1 MKPTPNYFRISAAF
15 FRGFQFAIFLAFLT
29 LSTVSSAQSFLC
41 TGAPFTTANIITA
54 NLNNC
59 DTPISYVVINS
70 NVAGVPVTPA
80 NQNAAATYTPT
91 GTGTF
96 TIEISDDQGDP
107 CTTQTFSVIGFTGT
121 QATCSDYDFSVAPA
135 VAGLTYTY
143 TFDGVAYPNVD
154 INGAVNDFDFMS
166 GGSHSVLLTITSG
179 NNSCSISQTVSVG
192 GPDPNLSFVGD
203 DDGDLVVNNP
213 LNPVVY
219 NGVANTIPYCSQ
231 LAPPFPLVIN
241 SSPTANSTG
250 TNTSYSISIDGVPQP
265 GLPGSINYNVL
276 SQGFHEV
283 EYTVTDNQGCT
294 STEIFTVFSVDNT
307 LPLSASLNIDASFTL
322 TPPECVGDNICFDV
336 VPFAQNPDGLFYE
349 FVVSCDVVGATDYT
363 DPDIFFRQQIN
374 ISNGQSQQICFTPTT
389 SSCSCTGSR
398 FYAYVFFDH
407 PCIGLKS
414 HSGSREFYVSTN
426 TENDFSYNT
435 PVCED
440 TPQVYQ
446 MSNMTGL
453 NNSPFNDCSPKVK
466 FQITNIDN
474 QTIEYQQ
481 ANFVN
486 LNSPTSTGGTLTHTY
501 TNPGHYEVCLISE
514 VNCEQGIT
522 QDTVCHTV
530 CVEQVFNATI
540 AWNINSPYCVGS
552 TSFSPLLNIGS
563 PICNTPTI
571 TWTLTYQNGTTVP
584 SANYSINVSN
594 PLNPIV
600 QVFAKGLYN
609 LSFSISG
616 APCLII
622 PAQTSF
628 NFTVAGAPIVTSSA
642 PIAPCPGTTL
652 CLDDFI
658 CVNECYSP
666 LTAFN
671 VSVYAGTYANCTV
684 GAAVPLW
691 SSSTIPS
698 GSIINGCLLST
709 PYCAN
714 QYAGFTLPATNNAPY
729 TVVITATNSCGTDT
743 DCFTFN
749 AGSTQT
755 PTVNL
760 PNTVCAGSTLNLTS
774 DPLYQWGTLTY
785 LVNYGSG
792 YVAVPSNGQVVINN
806 NVSFQITSGAA
817 ACGAPLIEP
826 VTIYPTPQITI
837 DYTGTQICAGVP
849 LAITSSFTTGPINSY
864 QWSLNGSPT
873 VTTPNYTIA
882 NPADGSTIGLTV
894 TYGTNCSQ
902 SISTVTI
909 DTYSNPI
916 TLSPNCFNSSICQ
929 DAGLQNIPIVS
940 GTGIVVTAL
949 TLDGG
954 SILGSTTIDPST
966 LSIGLHTVVYTYTA
980 NGCTYT
986 SQCTFTITAP
996 QTVTI
1001 INPAS
1006 SPCTSQPIAF
1016 TVSPSVTSTLTW
1028 SCTECPTCIN
1038 SSTGVFTPTTAGT
1051 YTINVDGT
1059 CINPATL
1066 SVTVGGLPTATIT
1079 SPNVLCASQTM
1090 TLAATTT
1097 PANAATTW
1105 FVDLATDIPTTT
1117 NFNPQALGLSA
1128 GNYSVC
1134 VNVVDPSG
1142 CEDDVCYTVNVTN
1155 PIAPAP
1161 TLSCDPAFSFFCE
1174 NSPVTPVPT
1183 VNPLPANWTFIQT
1196 TLNGAPYSIT
1206 DVTPGVAP
1214 FEVGG
1219 SATDDTFIFEF
1230 EDVNGCPLSLNC
1242 DVNVQ
1247 PNYSPT
1253 ITYNGDLTLCPNQTI
1268 DLNLSSATSTY
1279 GAWSATGGALINPIT
1294 GLFSAATPGQY
1305 TASFTG
1311 LCIDSVGVIITVV
1324 APPTGDVTMPAV
1336 MCVSQ
1341 SVPLAGTTSD
1351 PTNTTSWY
1359 ISTLPPTILTTN
1371 LAPSVSGINAGN
1383 YNICMN
1389 IQDTQGCTA
1398 TVCEPIQINNAA
1410 PAPVLNCNPAFTH
1423 MCDDMPCENLPTITL
1438 NTWTLL
1444 DTLVNNLPFTGNQ
1457 ICAGTA
1463 PFVISGTPHSLTYSF
1478 VDPSG
1483 CPTSLSCPISVFDN
1497 YTPTITANNDFDIC
1511 ETESITF
1518 STSTATGGYGAW
1530 SMTGVGSLAAN
1541 GVFTV
1546 PDVTTT
1552 ENVTINFGGVCV
1564 DETSINLD
1572 INPNP
1577 IISADPVTQL
1587 CINETLTLTGSLSA
1601 DVTSSHWEWN
1611 GIALSGNIIDP
1622 AALGMVAGTTYQI
1635 CLVANNTFPCEVSSC
1650 FNLQIIGLPAQVVLD
1665 PDGWH
1670 CQSTPFTVPTNNV
1683 VTYTVEFT
1691 HTATGAVTGP
1701 FNELD
1706 VINFAASG
1714 NYDYLITIESTS
1726 GCVITQTGALNVI
1739 DDVAVDFSIS
1749 NYSVCSPSF
1758 TVANSSSGMQATYA
1772 WTTNLPGGL
1781 TSANTYAP
1789 VPSAFAIDPNTY
1801 GDQTYFITL
1810 NGQNV
1815 CSTGSET
1822 IEVNFVDVPE
1832 IFIDATTLSAC
1843 SEFNSTFTITCPTT
1857 TDIST
1862 IDYSFSNGWPAVSAT
1877 NLAAFTQTFT
1887 STFYQ
1892 EVIITADVCNQC
1904 GCDSESITVEV
1915 YPPDTEAEFEAPTFL
1930 CPGESGIIN
1939 NMAVGP
1945 DNMVTSWS
1953 IIPSNGSLQIANN
1966 NGVFTLAAVSSAVPG
1981 NYTITQTTV
1990 SPGCGQSV
1998 DSQIV
2003 TIGSL
2008 PDLDFTYDAGD
2019 VCSGSQLCFQNQST
2033 NFGAL
2038 YWNFGTDNV
2047 FINDVNPCYIYESSG
2062 YYDVTITS
2070 TSPDGCDA
2078 SYTETVQILGPDATI
2093 SHADTSLCM
2102 PGIITFQIPSGE
2114 YASLEWNVQLPD
2126 TSLTILGTN
2135 PVNIQFNSTI
2145 SSPFLSTISVTVTD
2159 IFGCTSM
2166 QETQVYLKPGVTADF
2181 NFTIPEDCTIPISL
2195 PMNNLSTDGAFSRW
2209 LYNGIEYYMDEP
2221 TITITENDSQVTLYI
2236 VNEAGCEDVA
2246 FQTINCEAELYVPS
2260 SFTPDNDGIN
2270 DYFAAK
2276 GEVFEFEMWIFDRWG
2291 EAVFHSKDI
2300 EEKWIGNYRGGQYF
2314 VADGVYNW
2322 KVEYKGFG
2330 GEKKILMGHVTI
2342 VR

>member
-1 MKPTPNYFRISAAF
+1 MKPTPDLTRISAAF
-15 FRGFQFAIFLAFLT
+15 LRGFQFALLLVFLT
-29 LSTVSSAQSFLC
+29 LSTLSSAQSFLC
-41 TGAPFTTANIITA
+41 SGTQFTTANIITTS
-54 NLNNC
+54 LTGC
-59 DTPISYVVINS
+59 TGPYTYEITSS
-70 NVAGVPVTPA
+70 NVTGVPVTPA
-80 NQNAAATYTPT
+80 SQTAATTYTPT
-91 GTGTF
+91 SSGTF
-96 TIEISDDQGDP
+96 TVEITGTNNQV
-107 CTTQTFSVIGFTGT
+107 CTTQTFNVIGLTGT
-121 QATCSDYDFSVAPA
+121 QAACSDYDFSVAPA

-154 INGAVNDFDFMS
+154 VNGAVNDFDFMF
-166 GGSHSVLLTITSG
+166 GGSHSVMLTISSG
-179 NNSCSISQTVSVG
+179 NNSCSITQTVSVG
-192 GPDPNLSFVGD
+192 GPDPQLSFTGNNFPLSTQGGAND
-203 DDGDLVVNNP
+203 TLVVPFCLGLFAPNFN
-213 LNPVVY
+213 LGYSEVV
-219 NGVANTIPYCSQ
+219 NT
-231 LAPPFPLVIN
+231 N
-241 SSPTANSTG
+241 TTG
-250 TNTSYSISIDGVPQP
+250 TNISWELNNTALASGWPATSAVYPTSTSGYVD
-265 GLPGSINYNVL
+265 Y
-276 SQGFHEV
+276 
-283 EYTVTDNQGCT
+283 EYTITDNDGCS
-294 STEIFTVFSVDNT
+294 STVLYSVFLFPPGIAPNLNAQDNSQFIFCLGDNVQIDLTPGTGADLDYTLIISCDAPGIASRPVEILAEYNWFDAVPPSITWTPNASSCGCDNDVYWVTTYANHPCDNT
-307 LPLSASLNIDASFTL
+307 PNNYDGSSSFQVGTSNLSSFTATDTLPCVNENVTFTWNNSVITATDYCQAAFNWSIIDPSGNTIIPTFAQGQGTPILNYAFTGSGDYSVCLDLNTLCDPAPQTQCMNICVTPNATASVTWNIPATFCANTPALQPVLTIPGPSCVTPTVLWTLTTQTGAAVPAANYTLTGATTL
-322 TPPECVGDNICFDV
+322 TP
-336 VPFAQNPDGLFYE
+336 
-349 FVVSCDVVGATDYT
+349 
-363 DPDIFFRQQIN
+363 
-374 ISNGQSQQICFTPTT
+374 
-389 SSCSCTGSR
+389 
-398 FYAYVFFDH
+398 
-407 PCIGLKS
+407 
-414 HSGSREFYVSTN
+414 
-426 TENDFSYNT
+426 
-435 PVCED
+435 
-440 TPQVYQ
+440 
-446 MSNMTGL
+446 
-453 NNSPFNDCSPKVK
+453 
-466 FQITNIDN
+466 
-474 QTIEYQQ
+474 
-481 ANFVN
+481 
-486 LNSPTSTGGTLTHTY
+486 TL
-501 TNPGHYEVCLISE
+501 
-514 VNCEQGIT
+514 
-522 QDTVCHTV
+522 
-530 CVEQVFNATI
+530 QVF
-540 AWNINSPYCVGS
+540 
-552 TSFSPLLNIGS
+552 
-563 PICNTPTI
+563 
-571 TWTLTYQNGTTVP
+571 Q
-584 SANYSINVSN
+584 
-594 PLNPIV
+594 
-600 QVFAKGLYN
+600 KGLYRLN
-609 LSFSISG
+609 VAISNSLCLSPPPIS
-616 APCLII
+616 
-622 PAQTSF
+622 SF
-628 NFTVAGAPIVTSSA
+628 NFTVAGAPIVTSSS
-642 PIAPCPGTTL
+642 PNAPCPGTTL
-652 CLDDFI
+652 CIDDFI
-658 CVNECYSP
+658 CVNDCYSAIN
-666 LTAFN
+666 AFN
-671 VSVYAGTYANCTV
+671 VSVYAGTFANCTV

-691 SSSTIPS
+691 SSTTLPS
-698 GSIINGCLLST
+698 GSIINGCLLSN

-785 LVNYGSG
+785 LVNYGTG
-792 YVAVPSNGQVVINN
+792 YVSVPANGQVLINN
-806 NVSFQITSGAA
+806 NVTFQITSGAA
-817 ACGAPLIEP
+817 ACGAPLVEP
-826 VTIYPTPQITI
+826 VAIYATPQVTI
-837 DYTGTQICAGVP
+837 DYTGTQICAGQP
-849 LAITSSFTTGPINSY
+849 LAIASAFTTGPINSY
-864 QWSLNGSPT
+864 QWYLNGSPT
-873 VTTPNYTIA
+873 VTTPNYAIA
-882 NPADGSTIGLTV
+882 NPTDGSTIGLTV

-909 DTYSNPI
+909 DTYSIPI
-916 TLSPNCFNSSICQ
+916 VLSPNCFNSSICQ

-940 GTGIVVTAL
+940 GAGIVVTAL

-966 LSIGLHTVVYTYTA
+966 LSVGLHTVVYTYTA

-1001 INPAS
+1001 VNPS
-1006 SPCTSQPIAF
+1006 NSPCTSQPIAF
-1016 TVSPSVTSTLTW
+1016 TISPNVTTALTW
-1028 SCTECPTCIN
+1028 SCNPCPSCIN
-1038 SSTGVFTPTTAGT
+1038 AATGLFTPTTAGT
-1051 YTINVDGT
+1051 YTITVDGT
-1059 CINPATL
+1059 CINQATL
-1066 SVTVGGLPTATIT
+1066 NVTVGGLPTATIT

-1090 TLAATTT
+1090 TLAASTT
-1097 PANAATTW
+1097 PANATTSW
-1105 FVDLATDIPTTT
+1105 YVDLATDIPTTT
-1117 NFNPQALGLSA
+1117 NFNPQALGLTA

-1142 CEDDVCYTVNVTN
+1142 CDDDVCYTVNVTN

-1174 NSPVTPVPT
+1174 NSPVTSVPT
-1183 VNPLPANWTFIQT
+1183 VNPLPANWTFIQS

-1253 ITYNGDLTLCPNQTI
+1253 ITYNGDLTLCPNQNI

-1294 GLFSAATPGQY
+1294 GLFSASTPGQY

-1341 SVPLAGTTSD
+1341 SVPLSGTTND
-1351 PTNTTSWY
+1351 PTNSMSWY
-1359 ISTLPPTILTTN
+1359 ISTLPPTVLSAN
-1371 LAPSVSGINAGN
+1371 LEPSVSGISAGN
-1383 YNICMN
+1383 YNICMS

-1423 MCDDMPCENLPTITL
+1423 MCDDMPCESLPTITL

-1497 YTPTITANNDFDIC
+1497 YTPTITANNDFVIC
-1511 ETESITF
+1511 ETETITF
-1518 STSTATGGYGAW
+1518 ATSIATGGYGAW

-1541 GVFTV
+1541 GVYTV

-1552 ENVTINFGGVCV
+1552 ETVSINFGGVCV
-1564 DETSINLD
+1564 DETTINLD

-1577 IISADPVTQL
+1577 IIAADPVTQL

-1611 GIALSGNIIDP
+1611 GNALTGNIIDP
-1622 AALGMVAGTTYQI
+1622 DALGMIPGSTYQI
-1635 CLVANNTFPCEVSSC
+1635 CLVANNAFPCEVSSC

-1670 CQSTPFTVPTNNV
+1670 CQSTPFTVPSNNI

-1706 VINFAASG
+1706 VINFTASG

-1726 GCVITQTGALNVI
+1726 GCVITQNGSLNVI

-1758 TVANSSSGMQATYA
+1758 TVANSSTGMQATYA
-1772 WTTNLPGGL
+1772 WSTNLPGGL
-1781 TSANTYAP
+1781 TTSNAYAP
-1789 VPSAFAIDPNTY
+1789 VPSAFVIDENTY

-1815 CSTGSET
+1815 CSSGTET

-1832 IFIDATTLSAC
+1832 IFINASVESAC
-1843 SEFNSTFTITCPTT
+1843 SEFNSTFLVTCPTT
-1857 TDIST
+1857 TDISS
-1862 IDYSFSNGWPAVSAT
+1862 INYSFNNGWPSVSAT

-1930 CPGESGIIN
+1930 CPGESGIMTN
-1939 NMAVGP
+1939 LAVGP

-1953 IIPSNGSLQIANN
+1953 IVPSNGSLQIANN
-1966 NGVFTLAAVSSAVPG
+1966 NGEFTLAAVASAVPG
-1981 NYTITQTTV
+1981 NYTITQTTS

-1998 DSQIV
+1998 DSQVV

-2019 VCSGSQLCFQNQST
+2019 VCSGSQLCFQNQSS

-2047 FINDVNPCYIYESSG
+2047 LINDINPCYIYESSG
-2062 YYDVTITS
+2062 YYDVTISS

-2093 SHADTSLCM
+2093 SHADSSLCM
-2102 PGIITFQIPSGE
+2102 PGLITFQIPSGE
-2114 YASLEWNVQLPD
+2114 YASLEWNIQLPD
-2126 TSLTILGTN
+2126 TALTILGTN
-2135 PVNIQFNSTI
+2135 PVDIQFNSTI
-2145 SSPFLSTISVTVTD
+2145 SSPYLSTISVTVTD
-2159 IFGCTSM
+2159 IFGCTSV
-2166 QETQVYLKPGVTADF
+2166 QETEVYLKPGVTAAFDF
-2181 NFTIPEDCTIPISL
+2181 IIPEDCTLPISI
-2195 PMNNLSTDGAFSRW
+2195 PMNNLSTDGVFSRW
-2209 LYNGIEYYMDEP
+2209 LYNGVEYYLDEP
-2221 TITITENDSQVTLYI
+2221 TITITENNSQVTLYV

-2246 FQTINCEAELYVPS
+2246 FQSINCEAEIYVPN
-2260 SFTPDNDGIN
+2260 SFTPDDDGIN
-2270 DYFAAK
+2270 DYFSAK

-2300 EEKWIGNYRGGQYF
+2300 NEKWIGNYRGGTYY
-2314 VADGVYNW
+2314 VPDGVYNW

-2330 GEKKILMGHVTI
+2330 GEKKIIMGHVTI